1 MPVSQHKD
9 SGAFSPG
16 ENGSSIMRRPL
27 AINITIVEKSTSTF
41 RVYLPACHPDATYML
56 QPWAFLADDKVPKG
70 TLESS
75 PARKYRVWNTKHL
88 SPALAGRLILSTQH
102 LHWNHRVNINSLPI
116 STKAHELQ
124 QTRAQ
129 GSPNP
134 RYLQPHSCAYKSHIL
149 LKIVNIAKSNAP
161 RESCSCS

>member
-9 SGAFSPG
+9 SGGAALVKTEAAF
-16 ENGSSIMRRPL
+16 MRWPL
-27 AINITIVEKSTSTF
+27 AINVTIVKQKSTSTF

-102 LHWNHRVNINSLPI
+102 CIGN
-116 STKAHELQ
+116 TE
-124 QTRAQ
+124 
-129 GSPNP
+129 
-134 RYLQPHSCAYKSHIL
+134 
-149 LKIVNIAKSNAP
+149 
-161 RESCSCS
+161 